1 MTANLFN
8 GLGDVDGA
16 RANARGMTVI
26 ARPRRFTWHLGRGP
40 KAPKPAKGDRAG
52 RWLRN
57 AMAALGVL
65 ALTAAAV
72 SYEAQ
77 YTMVLAYKGSAIVAA
92 LQAGIPDVGAM
103 VFASLGIALALQGK
117 RAIRP
122 RILNVACVAI
132 SIAMNALAAS
142 AGWTA
147 LAVWIMAPV
156 LYALASDTLVAVI
169 RAWSIA
175 RQRELAEDLAD
186 DDGSPLAIVGG
197 LLLWLL
203 RLVLAPPS
211 TVRGFRSWVVAEVRV
226 APGRTA
232 GQLAAP
238 AVPLALVPAADGQ
251 RKRSGSAGRAGT
263 KTAQFLALVQQK
275 HGHLAALPL
284 ADVSRVCS
292 ELAAEVGLNAG
303 AARTALRAAVLAA
316 QNGGGPA

>member
-1 MTANLFN
+1 MTANLFT

-16 RANARGMTVI
+16 RANASGMTVI
-26 ARPRRFTWHLGRGP
+26 ARPRRFTWHLSRGP
-40 KAPKPAKGDRAG
+40 KAPKPARGDRAG
-52 RWLRN
+52 TWLRN
-57 AMAALGVL
+57 AMAALAVL

-175 RQRELAEDLAD
+175 RQRALAEDLAD
-186 DDGSPLAIVGG
+186 DDGSPLAIIGG

-238 AVPLALVPAADGQ
+238 PKALALVPAPDRQ
-251 RKRSGSAGRAGT
+251 RKRAPAGRAGT

-275 HGHLAALPL
+275 HGHLAELPL

-292 ELAAEVGLNAG
+292 DLAGDVGLNAG

-316 QNGGGPA
+316 RDGGEPA